1 MVIVDES
8 SVIIAVAGMILEV
21 FQWGKL
27 LHCHDIEL
35 GTKPGTKAISSQPG
49 VVLCLMLEVECGD
62 CTKAIVKL
70 LTLKGD

>member
-1 MVIVDES
+1 MVAVDES

-35 GTKPGTKAISSQPG
+35 CQELKQFLASQGLSS
-49 VVLCLMLEVECGD
+49 V
-62 CTKAIVKL
+62 
-70 LTLKGD
+70 